1 MALSVALLVST
12 AKQSNLPAACT
23 SLDLISMIAV
33 PVTDKYHMG
42 KPILEHM
49 GRVSYQH
56 PRRSIVRKD
65 KNWSTEK

>member
-49 GRVSYQH
+49 IRVSYQH

-65 KNWSTEK
+65 KN